1 MDDGLQALWIVAFF
15 ALLVLGPVLAVLA
28 LAGIPSRREPRE
40 GSWRGEV
47 TNVAR
52 PGCKGEQ

>member
-28 LAGIPSRREPRE
+28 LAG
-40 GSWRGEV
+40 
-47 TNVAR
+47 
-52 PGCKGEQ
+52 